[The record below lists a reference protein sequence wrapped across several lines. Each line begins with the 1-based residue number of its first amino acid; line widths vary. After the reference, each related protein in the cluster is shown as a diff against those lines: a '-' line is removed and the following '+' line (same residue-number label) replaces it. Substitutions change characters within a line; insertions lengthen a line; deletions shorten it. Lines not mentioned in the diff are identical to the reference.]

1 MGIDIKRTIPIE
13 HVGREGILK
22 DENGKEIFDD
32 SWLHPEVLNEEW
44 EKSTNRNIKRLSK
57 SVGLYIDLS
66 KAMNTSKLVKK
77 PVQVKGKDGKTFTR
91 MQWVDPN
98 TGQPSAQHNAN
109 QKAFIDEH
117 VRQMSA
123 DDKYKHLEDHK
134 LEWKHNDHPNILH
147 KNKVEAVKQHLYDNP
162 HLAGAEHLPKHEN
175 KSSEG
180 TDRINEWVNGFAKN
194 DREKLYNLM
203 SKFGIAET
211 DPKVADPDDKTHPI
225 KHMRNMMQLKKYLT
239 DNPHLMDDP
248 DHQPNASSKPKPT
261 SGSPTRAEKAG
272 GSIDGVLKTLSRKE
286 LYSMMKQ
293 HGIAEV
299 DPLEADPS
307 DKVAP
312 IKHMHNMV
320 KLKKLVETNPHI
332 LNMDE
337 NFSTHAHEAER
348 KEGMDEQ
355 QSRVQSVKDFMD
367 SMSSDLKHSIA
378 DKYSDHPIMQNRI
391 KSEHAHVDKMLSL
404 IHI

>member
-1 MGIDIKRTIPIE
+1 
-13 HVGREGILK
+13 
-22 DENGKEIFDD
+22 
-32 SWLHPEVLNEEW
+32 
-44 EKSTNRNIKRLSK
+44 
-57 SVGLYIDLS
+57 
-66 KAMNTSKLVKK
+66 
-77 PVQVKGKDGKTFTR
+77 
-91 MQWVDPN
+91 
-98 TGQPSAQHNAN
+98 
-109 QKAFIDEH
+109 
-117 VRQMSA
+117 
-123 DDKYKHLEDHK
+123 
-134 LEWKHNDHPNILH
+134 
-147 KNKVEAVKQHLYDNP
+147 
-162 HLAGAEHLPKHEN
+162 
-175 KSSEG
+175 
-180 TDRINEWVNGFAKN
+180 
-194 DREKLYNLM
+194 
-203 SKFGIAET
+203 
-211 DPKVADPDDKTHPI
+211 
-225 KHMRNMMQLKKYLT
+225 
-239 DNPHLMDDP
+239 MDDP

-391 KSEHAHVDKMLSL
+391 KSEHAHVDKMHKISALRKIFESHPDIMEKHKKDADHESLMNLTIGNKNMGKVLRNFLKFKGVGDVKNVEPGVEWSYETGFVRREQDEKGNPILSVVDTGKDGEEWNEHSISL
-404 IHI
+404 SDVKDFLQGSKKGESVLKSLDQYDILNWRW